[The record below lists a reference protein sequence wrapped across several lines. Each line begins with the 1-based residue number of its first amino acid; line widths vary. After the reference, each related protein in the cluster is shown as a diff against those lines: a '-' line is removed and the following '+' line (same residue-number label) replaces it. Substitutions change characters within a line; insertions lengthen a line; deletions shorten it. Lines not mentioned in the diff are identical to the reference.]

1 MYTVNNSAAS
11 GNQIGQNST
20 GCVRRPGKDMIRKM
34 DFVER
39 KAYAKINLGLD
50 VLRRRMD
57 GYHEVKMI
65 MQTVDIWDKLT
76 FTACEEQGIQL
87 SVGDAALPAGRDN
100 LIYRA
105 AELIA
110 KEKKIKQGVK
120 ITLEKNIPVAAG
132 MAGGSTDAAA
142 VFHGFNELFDLS
154 MSLEEMKKLG
164 VKIGADVP
172 YCIMGGTALSE
183 GIGEI
188 LTPLP
193 APPECVLLVAKPDI
207 DVSTKFVY
215 ENLHADRLE
224 RHPDIDGMT
233 EAIKAGDLSGITKR
247 MENVLETVTI
257 KEYPIINKIKEQM
270 KTEGAVNALMS
281 GSGPTVFGVYTERKT
296 AQRAADEIRKQGL
309 ARQVFVTKFYNAG

>member
-1 MYTVNNSAAS
+1 MMKNH
-11 GNQIGQNST
+11 
-20 GCVRRPGKDMIRKM
+20 
-34 DFVER
+34 VER

-50 VLRRRMD
+50 VLRRRDD

-65 MQTVDIWDKLT
+65 MQTVDIWDRLT
-76 FTACEEQGIQL
+76 FAVGGSQGIEL
-87 SVGDAALPAGRDN
+87 SVGDAALPVGEDN

-105 AELIA
+105 AALIR
-110 KEKKIKQGVK
+110 KEKNITQGVK

-142 VFHGFNELFDLS
+142 VFHGLNELFGLS
-154 MSLEEMKKLG
+154 MEMDEMKRLG

-193 APPECVLLVAKPDI
+193 SPPQCILVVAKPDI

-215 ENLHADRLE
+215 ENLHANELKE
-224 RHPDIDGMT
+224 HPDIDGMA
-233 EAIKAGDLSGITKR
+233 EAVRTGNLEGITDR
-247 MENVLETVTI
+247 MGNVLETVTV
-257 KEYPIINKIKEQM
+257 KAYPVINELKNVM
-270 KTEGAVNALMS
+270 KAEGAENALMS
-281 GSGPTVFGVYTERKT
+281 GSGPTVFGIFKEKEAARN
-296 AQRAADEIRKQGL
+296 AADRIREEEL
-309 ARQVFVTKFYNAG
+309 AGQVFVTKFYNEGSR